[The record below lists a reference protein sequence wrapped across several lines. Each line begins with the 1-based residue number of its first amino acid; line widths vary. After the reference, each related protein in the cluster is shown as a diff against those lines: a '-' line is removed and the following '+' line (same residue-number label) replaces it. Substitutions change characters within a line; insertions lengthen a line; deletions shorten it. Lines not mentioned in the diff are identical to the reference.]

1 MKTKTLEKLL
11 RKELTESFDRL
22 YPIEAP
28 GKAPAW
34 ERFEFSVENVTKSR
48 KKLTLVITLAV
59 GLAAVAG
66 IVIGVRQALWDAGGH
81 AASYSG
87 SAISV
92 SSDSEESS
100 SEQTGST
107 SVD

>member
-28 GKAPAW
+28 GKVPAW
-34 ERFEFSVENVTKSR
+34 GRFEFSVENVTKSR

-87 SAISV
+87 SDISA

-100 SEQTGST
+100 SEQTS
-107 SVD
+107 SISID